1 MGLNAKQK
9 EAVEYL
15 DGPLLVLAG
24 PGTGKTQLLSEKVCY
39 ILNNTDTGADSILCL
54 TFTESGAYNMRE
66 RLKSLIGKEALKV
79 TIGTYHAFGQEI
91 LAKYKSYAP
100 EYKRALDKSVD
111 EVTQYKIIKEIR
123 DKLPARDILHGDKVR
138 DIISVISEAKSAGLR
153 GEDLAKIAAQNIE
166 DAKVLS
172 DAISP
177 LLQNVVPRVF
187 EESYNNAY
195 LPIYQILEKYEN
207 SRPIVGRIER
217 SIAGMARDLKAAIN
231 EALSVEKITPLTD
244 WRNSYFEKDSRGNYR
259 VKDRVANLK
268 LASVARVMTSYQEY
282 LEENGLFDFDD
293 MIIEAVRVLKTDA
306 GFKATMQEKYQFIM
320 LDEFQDT
327 NPMQLMIV
335 KQLTDYEKPM
345 IMAVGDDDQAIYEF
359 QGATATNLTDFQE
372 YYGAKVVTLT
382 ENYRSTQ
389 EILDFSKQIIDQ
401 ASNRYVNEKPLTAH
415 KPAPK
420 TSEIHRIEF
429 LSSDQEYNFI
439 ADKIMELLAAGVK
452 QSEIAIISAKH
463 KYFMPLLPY
472 LKEHPEI
479 KIAYEKRDNLLEDEK
494 IHQILMVMRAANEI
508 ATMKRPTVSM
518 LEVLSYPL
526 MGVSTMELI
535 TKVAEAREAHKPVYD
550 YLLSTETSPELVLA
564 LEFLGE
570 IAKASFV
577 QPFETVLS
585 MIVDKMN
592 LEDLDSFEVFRFYE
606 NLASLRDR
614 LTKYVGEKTLRV
626 SDFVQM
632 ADDYEE
638 AGLQL
643 TLKSPYRDADEAVQ
657 VLSAHKAKGLEFEY
671 VFVISADHTA
681 WGKGK
686 GNNTTL
692 SLPKNLLQIRH
703 TGMTDGEQ
711 IRLLYVALT
720 RAKKCLFI
728 TNSLYD
734 FSGKS
739 PERLEYFDEY
749 AEQLDGGLTQI
760 VTPFLPFG
768 RVMLGYLDGTMSDK
782 FDKSALQISAN
793 SHSIRGLKDYLKPF
807 VVNKP
812 DMRAIYKERVKNYRM
827 SASSLTSFID
837 IVNAGPV
844 EFFKNVILRA
854 EQQPE
859 DESLAIGNL
868 VHATFEKVTNSGL
881 SNAAAIDFYLSELE
895 KKDLPVEIKDKI
907 RDKGP
912 EELMVALKTFSRI
925 LSVGKAEVDFSY
937 EHLLINGVPVTGK
950 IDHITIDEENK
961 SIEIYDFKTGK
972 YRKDKWASHP
982 TLYKYAMQLGFY
994 KLLLNNS
1001 PTYAGYKVQ
1010 RAHILF
1016 VRPDNDGEVYDKVYE
1031 FDDESEN
1038 ELTCLISAVYHEI
1051 VSLHFMDDPE
1061 IFVSSNKELKMKDIK
1076 DFVEKLIDKNS

>member
-1 MGLNAKQK
+1 MGLNKKQK

-39 ILNNTDTGADSILCL
+39 ILKNTDTSADSILCL

-66 RLKSLIGKEALKV
+66 RLKGLIGKEALGI

-91 LAKYKSYAP
+91 LAKYKNYSP
-100 EYKRALDKSVD
+100 DYKRVLDASVD
-111 EVTQYKIIKEIR
+111 EVMQYKIIKEIR
-123 DKLPARDILHGDKVR
+123 DKLPARDILHGDKIK

-153 GEDLAKIAAQNIE
+153 GEDLAKIAAQNMD

-177 LLQNVVPRVF
+177 LLLNVVPRALK
-187 EESYNNAY
+187 ESYENAY
-195 LPIYQILEKYEN
+195 SPIYQILEKYEN
-207 SRPIVGRIER
+207 SQPIVGRIER
-217 SIAGMARDLKAAIN
+217 SIVGMARDLKAAISG
-231 EALSVEKITPLTD
+231 ALSIEKVTPLTN
-244 WRNSYFEKDSRGNYR
+244 WRNNYFEKDAHGKYR
-259 VKDRVANLK
+259 LKDRVANLK
-268 LASVARVMTSYQEY
+268 LASLARVMIAYQEK

-293 MIIEAVRVLKTDA
+293 MIIEAVRVLTSDA

-327 NPMQLMIV
+327 NPMQLEIV
-335 KQLTDYEKPM
+335 KQLTDYEKPV

-359 QGATATNLTDFQE
+359 QGATATNLADFQE
-372 YYGAKVVTLT
+372 YYGAHVVTLT

-401 ASNRYVNEKPLTAH
+401 APNRYANEKPLTAH
-415 KPAPK
+415 KLNPK
-420 TSEIHRIEF
+420 NSEIHRVEF

-439 ADKIMELLAAGVK
+439 ADKIAELIKLGVK

-494 IHQILMVMRAANEI
+494 IHQILMIMRVADEI
-508 ATMKRPTVSM
+508 ASMKRPTVSM
-518 LEVLSYPL
+518 LEVLSYPWMEVPTL
-526 MGVSTMELI
+526 ELI
-535 TKVAEAREAHKPVYD
+535 SKVAEAREAHRPVFD
-550 YLLSTETSPELVLA
+550 YLLATKTSPKLTNA

-570 IAKASFV
+570 IAKISFV
-577 QPFETVLS
+577 QPFEVVLEK
-585 MIVDKMN
+585 IIDKMN
-592 LEDLDSFEVFRFYE
+592 LEEAEPFEMFRFYE
-606 NLASLRDR
+606 NLASIRDR
-614 LTKYVGEKTLRV
+614 LIRYAGEKTIRV

-643 TLKSPYRDADEAVQ
+643 TLKSPYRDADTAVQ

-692 SLPKNLLQIRH
+692 SLPKNLIQIRH

-720 RAKKCLFI
+720 RARKCLFI

-734 FSGKS
+734 FAGKS

-749 AEQLDGGLTQI
+749 VEKIDDNMVQI
-760 VTPFLPFG
+760 VTPFLKDG
-768 RVMLGYLDGTMSDK
+768 RVMLGYLDGTLMDK
-782 FDKSALQISAN
+782 YNESALQISAN
-793 SHSIRGLKDYLKPF
+793 KHSIQGLKDYLTPF
-807 VVNKP
+807 IQNTP
-812 DMRAIYKERVKNYRM
+812 DIRAIYKERVRGYRM

-844 EFFKNVILRA
+844 DFFKNSILRA
-854 EQQPE
+854 QQQPE
-859 DESLAIGNL
+859 DESLALGNL
-868 VHATFEKVTNSGL
+868 AHATFEKVTNSGI
-881 SNAAAIDFYLSELE
+881 SDTAAVEFYLSELE
-895 KKDLPVEIKDKI
+895 KKDLPIDTKERI
-907 RDKGP
+907 REKGP
-912 EELMVALKTFSRI
+912 AELTVALKSFSNI
-925 LSVGKAEVDFSY
+925 LRSGKAEVDFSY
-937 EHLLINGVPVTGK
+937 EHLAVDGVPVTGK
-950 IDHITIDEENK
+950 IDHISIDEDNK
-961 SIEIYDFKTGK
+961 TIEIYDFKTGK

-1001 PTYAGYKVQ
+1001 PTYAKYRVP

-1031 FDDESEN
+1031 FDSDTEE
-1038 ELTCLISAVYHEI
+1038 ELLELMQAVYHEI
-1051 VSLHFMDDPE
+1051 ISLHFLDDPD
-1061 IFVSSNKELKMKDIK
+1061 IFVSADKELKMKDIK
-1076 DFVEKLIDKNS
+1076 DFVERLIEKNH